1 MLVTA
6 RTRAEHGVGDSHAI
20 VCRACLRPSPVVF
33 LLSVSGPAVELHS
46 RIVSPRIL
54 LLIGGVLIAPGGGK
68 MPEGFVDVAEVAR
81 DIVVDARYAGSNNF
95 LGRPARGYGAGRCLL
110 TKPAATALAE
120 VQRDVAAFGLGLMVY
135 DCYRPQRAVDDFTAW
150 SRDAKGDATNPSHHP
165 VVPRS
170 QLFARGYI
178 AARSGHSRGS
188 TVDLTLIPAGP
199 LKRAAIPPRDCR
211 SIAGPLAP
219 DGSLNMG
226 TTFDCFDER
235 AHTADAGVPA
245 EARRNRLLL
254 KMAMEKRGFVA
265 YEPEWWHFTLANEPH
280 PRTAFDFEIEPAR

>member
-1 MLVTA
+1 M
-6 RTRAEHGVGDSHAI
+6 
-20 VCRACLRPSPVVF
+20 CRACLRPSPVVF
-33 LLSVSGPAVELHS
+33 LLSVIDAAVELHS
-46 RIVSPRIL
+46 RVVSPRIL
-54 LLIGGVLIAPGGGK
+54 LLLGGLLTVPGARK
-68 MPEGFVDVAEVAR
+68 MPEGFVDLADVAG
-81 DIVVDARYAGSNNF
+81 DIVVDARYAGSDNF
-95 LGRPARGYGAGRCLL
+95 LGRPAHGYGAARCLL

-135 DCYRPQRAVDDFTAW
+135 DCYRPQRAVDDFAAW
-150 SRDAKGDATNPSHHP
+150 SRDAKGAATTPSHHP

-170 QLFARGYI
+170 ELFARGYI

-199 LKRAAIPPRDCR
+199 LKRAAAQPRDCR

-219 DGSLNMG
+219 DGGLNMG

-235 AHTADAGVPA
+235 AHATAAGVPE

-254 KMAMEKRGFVA
+254 KMAMEKHGFVA

-280 PRTAFDFEIEPAR
+280 PKTAFDFEIERAR

>member
-1 MLVTA
+1 M
-6 RTRAEHGVGDSHAI
+6 
-20 VCRACLRPSPVVF
+20 
-33 LLSVSGPAVELHS
+33 VELHS
-46 RIVSPRIL
+46 RVVSPRIL
-54 LLIGGVLIAPGGGK
+54 LLIGGLLTAPAAGK
-68 MPEGFVDVAEVAR
+68 LPEGFVDIADLAP

-95 LGRPARGYGAGRCLL
+95 LGRPARGYGAPRCLL
-110 TKPAATALAE
+110 TKPAASALAE

-135 DCYRPQRAVDDFTAW
+135 DCYRPQRAVDDFAAW
-150 SRDAKGDATNPSHHP
+150 SRDAKGDATNPTHHP

-170 QLFARGYI
+170 ELFARGYI

-199 LKRAAIPPRDCR
+199 VKRAAARPRDCR

-235 AHTADAGVPA
+235 AHATAAGVPE

-254 KMAMEKRGFVA
+254 KMAMEKHGFVA
-265 YEPEWWHFTLANEPH
+265 YEPEWWHFTFAKEPH
-280 PRTAFDFEIEPAR
+280 RDKAFDFEIERAR